1 MIKGGIK
8 NIQRVNGIR
17 RVRSMRTGLTERVQE
32 KLEDTN
38 FRDRTF
44 NRVRALDQKI
54 IARRSR
60 FNDRFN
66 SISNNI
72 GTPKTI

>member
-72 GTPKTI
+72 GTPKTT